1 MKQMKK
7 RRLELEL
14 SQYEIEKLTGI
25 AQTKI
30 SLIERGYREP
40 SSDERKKLA
49 KALRLEVK
57 ELFEDKNNNPRFL

>member
-1 MKQMKK
+1 MKK

>member
-1 MKQMKK
+1 MNQIKK
-7 RRLELEL
+7 RRLELEF

-25 AQTKI
+25 SQTKL